1 MNFKATKSQLAGA
14 LLGALLCVPAQA
26 QDTLEL
32 TSAFSKNLPILGTA
46 GVDFV
51 DKINGISGEVQF

>member
-32 TSAFSKNLPILGTA
+32 TSAFSKNLPILGLSL
-46 GVDFV
+46 
-51 DKINGISGEVQF
+51 IHI